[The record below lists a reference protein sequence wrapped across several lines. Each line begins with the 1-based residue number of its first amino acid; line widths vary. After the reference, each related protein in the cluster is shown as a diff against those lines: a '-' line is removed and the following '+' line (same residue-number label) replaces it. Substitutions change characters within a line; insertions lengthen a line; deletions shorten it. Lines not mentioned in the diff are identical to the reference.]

1 MAKAVDEITNDIRS
15 QYTLAFY
22 PQPTDTD
29 GGYHPLRVSVRGG
42 RYTIR
47 ARPGYGTAEIP
58 PPPERRN
65 DDPPYQ
71 AKIQRQNGRL
81 FYRDDFS
88 DKTSGW
94 PNRENAKYTAKGYRL
109 NGENSVAINGPFF
122 SDFRAAVSISVG
134 GGTGGGL
141 VFRQLEAGYYVI
153 VAYPARSASRP
164 GVLVA
169 LHVDSSGTR
178 NLQHWPLMS
187 QASPT
192 KNLRLEVRCQSTVCS
207 VYEGEQFRGELK
219 NITQLDGRIG
229 LCVIGRGQALF
240 TDLSA
245 EEIR

>member
-1 MAKAVDEITNDIRS
+1 
-15 QYTLAFY
+15 
-22 PQPTDTD
+22 
-29 GGYHPLRVSVRGG
+29 VSIRGG

-47 ARPGYGTAEIP
+47 ARPGYGTAQIP
-58 PPPERRN
+58 PAPERRN
-65 DDPPYQ
+65 DDPPYK
-71 AKIQRQNGRL
+71 AKIQRQQGRL

-122 SDFRAAVSISVG
+122 SDFRAAVSVSVG
-134 GGTGGGL
+134 EGTGGGL

-153 VAYPARSASRP
+153 AAYPARSASQP

-169 LHVDSSGTR
+169 LYVNSSGTR
-178 NLQHWPLMS
+178 NLQQWPLMS
-187 QASPT
+187 QAGPT